1 MLGGERN
8 VNELSRVYGNGF
20 EVGEFDSKM
29 LQNQCCLV
37 VLIFLSTHNLIHYLS
52 DSSVVRYFFGM
63 SYK

>member
-8 VNELSRVYGNGF
+8 VNELTEYMGF
-20 EVGEFDSKM
+20 EVGEFDSKK